1 MKSSIP
7 NYGIK
12 PPNQNRHS
20 DGTKQIQIIFLMTVL
35 IALCLLNIVSFDN
48 NDGISSYQYQN
59 EDSNFLINELQIDD
73 DRVLNEQVYDDLN
86 DSTEDDNNSR
96 SQTISNLLKDI
107 LSAKQS
113 AFDTLAKTF
122 YKKAISL
129 ESIQDNEASRKRLIV
144 KEWSN
149 QVPTWGGLFNK
160 DRELLG
166 DLYYNASS
174 IFEYGLG
181 ESTYIAAHTRVP
193 RYAGVD
199 SDVQWVSSARD
210 KVVDKYNA
218 SNFRFY
224 FADIGPTLQWGKPA
238 DQNLAKIAY
247 NYQIAPLVSEL
258 QPFEVYMIDGRYR
271 VSCACVAFLH
281 ALKYANG
288 GADYVRK
295 NVKVAIHDATA
306 RENSFGRYGQLKRIA
321 EVVGKAQELW
331 VYRLKEDVSEEDIYE
346 LWKTN
351 TKIQFRRHRRL
362 HEAEGVSELNFDS
375 VQHEAYR
382 KAIEIPDDVPKNDED
397 EVSNDFIRS
406 KVVTTAENRN
416 TYISGTKVTDKMIN
430 LYRNS
435 SSVFEFGVGKAADI
449 ALYTD
454 IERFTGSDSIAS
466 SIATARNI
474 TVESNLNHFR
484 YFFSDVGETNIDGTA
499 ADEENEKIW
508 YNYGLAPLVVENEAF
523 DLYVIDGRR
532 YGLFSACISF
542 LHAIK
547 HKADMSKVSVLVYE
561 GGDFDFV
568 MKSFSTNIGAPNK
581 EKGDSNMYRLLP
593 GKGEGDIITVLLES
607 L

>member
-1 MKSSIP
+1 MGLMHP
-7 NYGIK
+7 NK
-12 PPNQNRHS
+12 NRRGH
-20 DGTKQIQIIFLMTVL
+20 GMIQILIFLIIGL
-35 IALCLLNIVSFDN
+35 IAFCLLNIVSFDN
-48 NDGISSYQYQN
+48 NGGISYYDYHN
-59 EDSNFLINELQIDD
+59 KDSNLKISGFVIDYSA
-73 DRVLNEQVYDDLN
+73 LNKQVDDDLN
-86 DSTEDDNNSR
+86 DSTEDDGNSR
-96 SQTISNLLKDI
+96 SKTVSNLLKEI

-113 AFDTLAKTF
+113 AFDTLAKMF
-122 YKKAISL
+122 YKRAISL
-129 ESIQDNEASRKRLIV
+129 ESIQKNEASRKRLIL

-149 QVPTWGGLFNK
+149 QVPTWGGLFNG
-160 DRELLG
+160 DRELLS

-210 KVVDKYNA
+210 KVVDKYDA

-238 DQNLAKIAY
+238 DQSLAKIAY

-258 QPFEVYMIDGRYR
+258 QPFGVYMIDGRYR

-281 ALKYANG
+281 ALKYAKV
-288 GADYVRK
+288 DFVRK

-331 VYRLKEDVSEEDIYE
+331 VYRLKEDVSEEDIYQ
-346 LWKTN
+346 LWKSN
-351 TKIQFRRHRRL
+351 TKIQFRHRRRL
-362 HEAEGVSELNFDS
+362 HEAEGMSEAKFDS
-375 VQHEAYR
+375 VQRETYT
-382 KAIEIPDDVPKNDED
+382 KAIEIPDEFPNHN

-406 KVVTTAENRN
+406 KVETKADNSN
-416 TYISGTKVTDKMIN
+416 NFFSGTQVTDKVIN
-430 LYRNS
+430 IYRNS

-454 IERFTGSDSIAS
+454 IERYAGSDSIAS

-474 TVESNLNHFR
+474 TVESNLDHFR
-484 YFFSDVGETNIDGTA
+484 YFFSDVGETHFDGTA
-499 ADEENEKIW
+499 ADEENKKIW

-532 YGLFSACISF
+532 YGFFSACISF

-547 HKADMSKVSVLVYE
+547 HKADMSKVSVLVYD
-561 GGDFDFV
+561 GDFDLV
-568 MKSFSTNIGAPNK
+568 MKSFAHDIGDSNK

-593 GKGEGDIITVLLES
+593 GKGEEDIVNVLLES
-607 L
+607 LYK